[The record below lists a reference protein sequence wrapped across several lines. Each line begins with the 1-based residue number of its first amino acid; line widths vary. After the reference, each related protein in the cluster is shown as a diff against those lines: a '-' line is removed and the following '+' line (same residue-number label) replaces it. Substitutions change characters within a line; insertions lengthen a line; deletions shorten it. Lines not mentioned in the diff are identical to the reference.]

1 MRRMAWAV
9 AVWIL
14 LVFPP
19 SVPAQAPKDTLPV
32 DLPGEPATLDPH
44 VQWDTDSYHVYRNIF
59 DNLVTRAPDG
69 KIVPQIAKAWRYES
83 DTALV
88 LDLRTDVKF
97 HDGTPLTAD
106 DVLFSVRRITDPA
119 FKSPQLSQF
128 NSIVKAEAVGP
139 DRVRLTTSSPYPA
152 LLAQLVKLSIVPH
165 AYV

>member
-19 SVPAQAPKDTLPV
+19 SVPAQSGKETLSV

-69 KIVPQIAKAWRYES
+69 KIVPQIAKSWRYES
-83 DTALV
+83 DTVLV
-88 LDLRTDVKF
+88 LDVRTDVKF
-97 HDGTPLTAD
+97 HDGTPLTVD
-106 DVLFSVRRITDPA
+106 DVVFSVRRIIDPA

-139 DRVRLTTSSPYPA
+139 DRVRLTTA
-152 LLAQLVKLSIVPH
+152 
-165 AYV
+165 